1 MKTVAIC
8 DDNEDIV
15 YVMVASLKGKYNV
28 LTAKSGGDCVRLFDD
43 EARKGNR
50 IDVLFLDYRLKDM
63 RGDQVA
69 RRIKERNSQLRT
81 KIVLTTAFEL
91 DRLAVSKLFAE
102 NLIDSELRKPFS
114 LADFDKK
121 IAELVG

>member
-15 YVMVASLKGKYNV
+15 YVMVAFLKGKYNV
-28 LTAKSGGDCVRLFDD
+28 LTAKSGEDCVSLFD
-43 EARKGNR
+43 EEGRKGNM

-63 RGDQVA
+63 SGDQVA
-69 RRIKERNSQLRT
+69 RRIKERNRHLRT
-81 KIVLTTAFEL
+81 KVVLTTAFEL
-91 DRLAVSKLFAE
+91 DKLTISKLFAE
-102 NLIDSELRKPFS
+102 KLIDSELRKPFN

>member
-43 EARKGNR
+43 EAGKGNR

-63 RGDQVA
+63 SGDQVA
-69 RRIKERNSQLRT
+69 RRIKERNLQLRT